1 MMITRSSFAAS
12 VCLLVALP
20 HSVQGYSVPLKQGL
34 EARVCVDRDCLT
46 DGSADTLALV
56 QTLAKDKDITVS
68 KCGCLGPCGSGPNV
82 DLRKDGVR
90 VKDSRQD
97 NYFIFRNIDSA
108 ESAAEMLRIA
118 GVPVEEDSLVEVKGS
133 LREPASTRKWYDL
146 DRNSKINVQRLLYAV
161 TALPLLTAKLNGTW
175 DDSYYVFAGAVFVL
189 SQFMGTGKNA
199 NAMDETD

>member
-1 MMITRSSFAAS
+1 M
-12 VCLLVALP
+12 
-20 HSVQGYSVPLKQGL
+20 
-34 EARVCVDRDCLT
+34 
-46 DGSADTLALV
+46 
-56 QTLAKDKDITVS
+56 QTLAKGKDITIS

-82 DLRKDGVR
+82 DLRQDGVR

-108 ESAAEMLRIA
+108 ESAADMLRIA
-118 GVPVEEDSLVEVKGS
+118 GVPVDEDSLVEARSS
-133 LREPASTRKWYDL
+133 LREPTSTRKWYDL

-161 TALPLLTAKLNGTW
+161 AALPLLTAKLNGTW

-199 NAMDETD
+199 NAMEETD